1 MPRRTLW
8 LLLVIGVFSL
18 ACYERA
24 ERNPYGRWFAEV
36 METIDRYYVEPVDN
50 EKLFQGALDGMVG
63 KLDDYSSFLPRSE
76 MRQFQESLDQRYG
89 GIGIEVMLDGPKK
102 ELTVMGLLLGTPA
115 YKAGIRAG
123 DKIVSVEG
131 RSTENLQLKDV
142 LHLLRGKAGDEVTV
156 SVRRA
161 GHDQPIDFHLVR
173 AMIKTDSVLGDTRQ
187 VDGSWSFML
196 PGDQRIGYVR
206 ISTFG
211 EYTFSEFESALKWLT
226 EQKCR
231 GLILDLRN
239 DPGGLLQSAERI
251 CNLFIPKDALIVS
264 TRGRDARERDRYL
277 ATGDGPYQDLP
288 LVVLVNDKSAS
299 ASEIVAACLQDHQR
313 ATIVGE
319 RTWGK
324 GTVQSVIP
332 LEGGKSLLKLTIAS
346 YWRPSGKNIH
356 RMSTSKETD
365 EWGVKPDA
373 GCEVKLDEKELTA
386 WAEKRR
392 ERDVLPMPGDNQA
405 AAASPSAEPAI
416 KSPAEFDPQLQ
427 RAVEVLEKKI
437 AAE

>member
-1 MPRRTLW
+1 
-8 LLLVIGVFSL
+8 
-18 ACYERA
+18 
-24 ERNPYGRWFAEV
+24 
-36 METIDRYYVEPVDN
+36 
-50 EKLFQGALDGMVG
+50 
-63 KLDDYSSFLPRSE
+63 
-76 MRQFQESLDQRYG
+76 MRQFQETLDQRYG

-115 YKAGIRAG
+115 YKAGILAG

-142 LHLLRGKAGDEVTV
+142 LRLLRGKAGDDVTI

-161 GHDQPIDFHLVR
+161 GHEEPLDFHLVR
-173 AMIKTDSVLGDTRQ
+173 AMIKTDSVLGDTRDT
-187 VDGSWSFML
+187 DGSWNFLL
-196 PGDQRIGYVR
+196 PGDQRICYVR
-206 ISTFG
+206 IGTFG
-211 EYTFSEFESALKWLT
+211 EYTFSEFESALKRLT

-231 GLILDLRN
+231 GLIIDLRN

-251 CNLFIPKDALIVS
+251 CNLFIPKDAVIVS

-277 ATGDGPYQDLP
+277 ATGDGAYQDLP
-288 LVVLVNDKSAS
+288 LVVLVDDKSAS
-299 ASEIVAACLQDHQR
+299 ASEIVAACLQDHGR

-332 LEGGKSLLKLTIAS
+332 VEGGKSLLKLTIAS

-373 GCEVKLDEKELTA
+373 GCEVKLDEKERTA

-392 ERDVLPMPGDNQA
+392 ERDVLPMPGVKPA
-405 AAASPSAEPAI
+405 AVPITSAEPAAVASTSAEPAS
-416 KSPAEFDPQLQ
+416 KSPTEFDPQLQ
-427 RAVEVLEKKI
+427 RAVEVLQQKI
-437 AAE
+437 AHE